1 MHNEQILQQLRQG
14 VEEAID
20 TKMRTPKDFDT
31 LSERIY
37 QMTHKRVSSS
47 TLKRFWG
54 YLSSVSVPRLS
65 TLDILAQFI
74 GYADYESFCHTCEED
89 HLVQEPDKEPVEL
102 PPTASDDNKH
112 DIDRKFFF
120 STPKAWILYAIMA
133 LAVAGAAL
141 LGLSHWPSKGVEN
154 SPYILKKG
162 QTFATY
168 QDYLALFGIHAEDYL
183 WGQRLP
189 HHPSI
194 SIWGPQYHHPEWHND
209 GDSAQ
214 FLPTITERWEPTDG
228 SADSV
233 FIATRNS
240 DRYLTYLH
248 MNELRI
254 TFMKGLTPDGDSLTF
269 LGVYRLDLAH
279 SDVHHLTWERVAD
292 AVDLNRLDYLEE
304 LRN

>member
-37 QMTHKRVSSS
+37 RKTHKRVSSS

-102 PPTASDDNKH
+102 PPTASD
-112 DIDRKFFF
+112 
-120 STPKAWILYAIMA
+120 
-133 LAVAGAAL
+133 
-141 LGLSHWPSKGVEN
+141 
-154 SPYILKKG
+154 
-162 QTFATY
+162 
-168 QDYLALFGIHAEDYL
+168 
-183 WGQRLP
+183 
-189 HHPSI
+189 
-194 SIWGPQYHHPEWHND
+194 
-209 GDSAQ
+209 
-214 FLPTITERWEPTDG
+214 
-228 SADSV
+228 
-233 FIATRNS
+233 
-240 DRYLTYLH
+240 
-248 MNELRI
+248 
-254 TFMKGLTPDGDSLTF
+254 GDSLTF

-292 AVDLNRLDYLEE
+292 AVDLNRLDNLEE